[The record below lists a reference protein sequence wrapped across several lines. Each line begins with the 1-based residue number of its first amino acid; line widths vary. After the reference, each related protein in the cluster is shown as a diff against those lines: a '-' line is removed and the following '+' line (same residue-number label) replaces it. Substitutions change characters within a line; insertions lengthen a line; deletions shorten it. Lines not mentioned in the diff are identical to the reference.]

1 MKIKSILFSSL
12 TLAGLFLSPA
22 VTVSA
27 DDFSPVVA
35 PEDSGVM
42 TVRSGLDYAS
52 AKSINHQITPT
63 QPNQPSRQK
72 IQVNPEAVK
81 KLNHLIAETDTG
93 KDGTG
98 TGQGEEDNYFYNSYQ
113 PQVYYGY
120 YDDYG
125 YYHYY
130 QDGYGNFMYYYNGY
144 YYYY

>member
-12 TLAGLFLSPA
+12 TLAGLLITPA

-27 DDFSPVVA
+27 DSFTPIVA

-42 TVRSGLDYAS
+42 TTRSGLDYS
-52 AKSINHQITPT
+52 SVKNIQNQVTPT
-63 QPNQPSRQK
+63 QPTQPSRQK

-81 KLNHLIAETDTG
+81 ELNRLIAETDTG
-93 KDGTG
+93 KSGTE
-98 TGQGEEDNYFYNSYQ
+98 TSRGEEESFYNSYQ

-130 QDGYGNFMYYYNGY
+130 QDGYGNLMYYYNSFY
-144 YYYY
+144 YYY

>member
-12 TLAGLFLSPA
+12 TLAGLFTPA

-42 TVRSGLDYAS
+42 TVKGGLDYLS
-52 AKSINHQITPT
+52 SKNINHQTTPT

-98 TGQGEEDNYFYNSYQ
+98 DGQGEEGSFYNSYQ

-130 QDGYGNFMYYYNGY
+130 QDYYGNLLYYYNGSY
-144 YYYY
+144 YYY

>member
-12 TLAGLFLSPA
+12 TLAGLLVSPA

-27 DDFSPVVA
+27 NSFTPVVA

-42 TVRSGLDYAS
+42 TVRSGLDYS
-52 AKSINHQITPT
+52 SVKSINNQTTPT

-81 KLNHLIAETDTG
+81 ELNRLIAETDTG
-93 KDGTG
+93 KNGTVIG
-98 TGQGEEDNYFYNSYQ
+98 GEKDNYFYNSYQ

-130 QDGYGNFMYYYNGY
+130 QDNDGNLMYYYNGY

>member
-1 MKIKSILFSSL
+1 MKIKSILYSGL
-12 TLAGLFLSPA
+12 TLAGLFITPA

-27 DDFSPVVA
+27 DDFFPVVA

-42 TVRSGLDYAS
+42 TVTSGLDYSS
-52 AKSINHQITPT
+52 AKSINHQTTPT

-81 KLNHLIAETDTG
+81 ELNRLIAETDTG

-98 TGQGEEDNYFYNSYQ
+98 TGGEEDNYFYNSYQ

-130 QDGYGNFMYYYNGY
+130 QDNDGNLMYYYNGY
-144 YYYY
+144 YFYY

>member
-12 TLAGLFLSPA
+12 TLAGLFITPA

-27 DDFSPVVA
+27 DSFTPVVA

-42 TVRSGLDYAS
+42 TVRNGLDFYS
-52 AKSINHQITPT
+52 AKSINNQTNPT

-93 KDGTG
+93 KGGTEIG
-98 TGQGEEDNYFYNSYQ
+98 KGKGDSSYNSYQ
-113 PQVYYGY
+113 PQVYCGY
-120 YDDYG
+120 YDEYG

-130 QDGYGNFMYYYNGY
+130 QDNYGNFMYYYNGY

>member
-12 TLAGLFLSPA
+12 TLAGLLITPA

-27 DDFSPVVA
+27 DSFTPVVA

-42 TVRSGLDYAS
+42 TVRNGLDFYS
-52 AKSINHQITPT
+52 AKSINNQTTPT
-63 QPNQPSRQK
+63 QSNQPIRQK
-72 IQVNPEAVK
+72 IQVNSEAVK
-81 KLNHLIAETDTG
+81 ELNRLITETG
-93 KDGTG
+93 
-98 TGQGEEDNYFYNSYQ
+98 GEEDNYFYNSYQ

-130 QDGYGNFMYYYNGY
+130 QDNDGNLMYYYNGFY
-144 YYYY
+144 YYY

>member
-12 TLAGLFLSPA
+12 TLAGLFVAPA

-27 DDFSPVVA
+27 DSSSPIVA

-42 TVRSGLDYAS
+42 TVKNGLDYHS
-52 AKSINHQITPT
+52 AKNIHNQTTPT
-63 QPNQPSRQK
+63 QPNQTSRQK

-81 KLNHLIAETDTG
+81 ELSRLIAETDTG
-93 KDGTG
+93 KDGTENG
-98 TGQGEEDNYFYNSYQ
+98 GGEENYSYNSYQ

-130 QDGYGNFMYYYNGY
+130 QDNDGNLMYYYDGY